1 MKTDIRKL
9 VIYRNLQ
16 YGELF
21 FDMAALMGFAERE
34 KETDPFDCA
43 DRAGC
48 AVWL

>member
-34 KETDPFDCA
+34 KRLIPLTVQDS
-43 DRAGC
+43 
-48 AVWL
+48 